1 MSARSTFGFV
11 EAVTLQ
17 VYGEFLFDKLC
28 YLFGFSASPTGIVLD
43 AFFEIFLV
51 HLTLHIFPI
60 SAYFRSHTNGDNI
73 CIQQFGKFGNEGGEI
88 QSGTDIVLAFAK

>member
-1 MSARSTFGFV
+1 MEMCIRDRGVDEQGFPV
-11 EAVTLQ
+11 IASNRIDIIGNGRMALQ
-17 VYGEFLFDKLC
+17 RDNIGVVHIKICLLYT
-28 YLFGFSASPTGIVLD
+28 SGIVLD

-73 CIQQFGKFGNEGGEI
+73 
-88 QSGTDIVLAFAK
+88 